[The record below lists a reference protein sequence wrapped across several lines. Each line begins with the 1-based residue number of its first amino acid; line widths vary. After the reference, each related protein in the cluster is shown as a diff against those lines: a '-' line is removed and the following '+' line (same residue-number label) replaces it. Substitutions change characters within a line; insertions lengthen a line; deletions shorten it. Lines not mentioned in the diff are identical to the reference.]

1 MKLSM
6 LRHRSAFWTR
16 TVLAA
21 TLVLS
26 LTAPAVHAAAVPP
39 ASSAAPAAAATT
51 GKPLTAENAG
61 AFLKQ
66 FFSSDEV
73 KAQLAGAVVVVVKDG
88 KTIVEEGFGY
98 ADKAAKS
105 KVDPDKTVFRMASV
119 SKTFTATAAMQ
130 PVEQGKLDLK
140 ADFQTYT
147 GKMAFDNPFGVPVTI
162 ENLLTH
168 TTGFR
173 IQDPLPEDINQDFTT
188 KVSIEDYVVKHMPPV
203 VREPG
208 TSYMYDNFASLLLG
222 LVVEKASGMPY
233 EEYMEKHVFAPLKM
247 DSSGFLLEGKLKD
260 NLATAYDPAGKEVDL
275 YTVTPTV
282 MPHGGMLS
290 TGDDVGRFMT
300 AFLNGGEAGNNHI
313 LKADTVQ
320 SMEEYRSAIHPLLPN
335 TTYGFEAPFQ
345 LPGSGSSSKIITKA
359 GDLIG
364 FSSYMFLIP
373 EQKTGVFIAYN
384 QTSTLRELFY
394 PAFLQ
399 TFFPQYA
406 APVKLDTFKPMSAE
420 ALKAFTGYYADL
432 RLKSLVSTVSV
443 QNGALMINDALL
455 GSRKLIQVDDNLF
468 KDELTGKFT
477 GFAMKA
483 DGQSAYL
490 KEPYLNPFSYSQKGP
505 EGVGYADVPA
515 SHPYA
520 APVQMLQSLGYL
532 PNDAALSFQPEAG
545 ITRAE
550 YVRLMLQ
557 SSGLK
562 GSTTGKMAFP
572 DLQGHPDA
580 AYIQQA
586 VEIGMIK
593 GTASGEFQPDRV
605 ISRQEAAVMVWRLL
619 SAQYPDKLFQKVK
632 LSGTTDKWA
641 VPAVKMSVA
650 LGLYGPDFKPDA
662 KGAVDYK
669 SRSALS
675 KKENAAILYALFT
688 NPLNQIV
695 AKLSAQAGDGGK

>member
-1 MKLSM
+1 MKLSL
-6 LRHRSAFWTR
+6 LRRRSAFWTR
-16 TVLAA
+16 TVLSAA
-21 TLVLS
+21 LVLT
-26 LTAPAVHAAAVPP
+26 LTAPAVQAAAVPP
-39 ASSAAPAAAATT
+39 ASAPPAAAAAAA
-51 GKPLTAENAG
+51 KPLTTENAA

-66 FFSSDEV
+66 FFSSDAV
-73 KAQLAGAVVVVVKDG
+73 KAQLSGAVVVVVKDG
-88 KTIVEEGFGY
+88 KTVIEEGFGF
-98 ADKAAKS
+98 ADKDAKS
-105 KVDPDKTVFRMASV
+105 KVDPDKTVFRLASV

-130 PVEQGKLDLK
+130 LVEQGKLDLK
-140 ADFQTYT
+140 ADFQVYT
-147 GKMAFDNPFGVPVTI
+147 GPMAFDNPFGVPVTVGD
-162 ENLLTH
+162 LLTH

-173 IQDPLPEDINQDFTT
+173 IQDPLPEDINEDFTT

-233 EEYMEKHVFAPLKM
+233 EDYMQQHVFAPLKM

-260 NLATAYDPAGKEVDL
+260 NLATAYDATGKKVDL
-275 YTVTPTV
+275 YNVTPTV

-300 AFLNGGEAGNNHI
+300 AFLNGGAAGTNRI

-320 SMEEYRSAIHPLLPN
+320 SMEEYRSSIHPMLPN
-335 TTYGFEAPFQ
+335 TTYGFESAFQ
-345 LPGSGSSSKIITKA
+345 LPGAGSSPKIITKA

-373 EQKTGVFIAYN
+373 EQNTGVFIGYN
-384 QTSTLRELFY
+384 QQSALRELFY
-394 PAFLQ
+394 PAFIQ

-406 APVKLDTFKPMSAE
+406 APVKLDAYKPMSAD

-432 RLKSLVSTVSV
+432 RIKSLVSTVSV
-443 QNGALMINDALL
+443 QNGALTINDALL
-455 GSRKLIQVDDNLF
+455 GSRKLIQIDDNLF
-468 KDELTGKFT
+468 KDELTGKLT
-477 GFAMKA
+477 GFAMK
-483 DGQSAYL
+483 DGGQSAYM
-490 KEPYLNPFSYSQKGP
+490 KEPYLNPFSYAQKGP
-505 EGVGYADVPA
+505 DGVGYADVPA
-515 SHPYA
+515 SHAYA
-520 APVQMLQSLGYL
+520 TPVRMLQSLGYL
-532 PNDAALSFQPEAG
+532 TNDATVSFQPDSG
-545 ITRAE
+545 VTRAQ
-550 YVRLMLQ
+550 YVRLMLE

-562 GSTTGKMAFP
+562 GSTTEKLAFP
-572 DLQGHPDA
+572 DVKGHPDA

-586 VEIGMIK
+586 VELGMIE

-605 ISRQEAAVMVWRLL
+605 ISRQEAAVMIWRLYNV
-619 SAQYPDKLFQKVK
+619 QYPDKLFEKVK

-641 VPAVKMSVA
+641 VPAVKMAVA

-669 SRSALS
+669 SRAALS

-688 NPLNQIV
+688 NPINQIV
-695 AKLSAQAGDGGK
+695 AGLKEKPAEAGK

>member
-6 LRHRSAFWTR
+6 LRRRSALWTK
-16 TVLAA
+16 TVLTAA
-21 TLVLS
+21 LVLT
-26 LTAPAVHAAAVPP
+26 LTAPAVQAAAVPA
-39 ASSAAPAAAATT
+39 ASAPPAATAAAV
-51 GKPLTAENAG
+51 KPLTTENAA

-88 KTIVEEGFGY
+88 KTVIEEGFGF

-105 KVDPDKTVFRMASV
+105 KVDPDQTVFRLASV
-119 SKTFTATAAMQ
+119 SKTFTAAAAMQ
-130 PVEQGKLDLK
+130 LVEQGKLDLK

-147 GKMAFDNPFGVPVTI
+147 GPMSFDNPFGVPVTV

-173 IQDPLPEDINQDFTT
+173 IQDPQPEDINDNFTA

-222 LVVEKASGMPY
+222 LVVEKASGMAF
-233 EEYMEKHVFAPLKM
+233 EDYMAKNVFAPLNM
-247 DSSGFLLEGKLKD
+247 NSSGYLLEGKLKD
-260 NLATAYDPAGKEVDL
+260 KLATAYDATGKALDL

-290 TGDDVGRFMT
+290 TAGDVGKFMT
-300 AFLNGGEAGNNHI
+300 AFLNGGTLGNNRI
-313 LKADTVQ
+313 LAASSVDAMK
-320 SMEEYRSAIHPLLPN
+320 EYRSSIHPLLPN
-335 TTYGFEAPFQ
+335 TTYGFEAPIQ
-345 LPGSGSSSKIITKA
+345 LPGAGSSSKIITKA

-373 EQKTGVFIAYN
+373 EQNTGVFIGYN
-384 QTSTLRELFY
+384 QQSALRELFY
-394 PAFLQ
+394 PAFIQ

-406 APVKLDTFKPMSAE
+406 APAKLDSFKPLSAA
-420 ALKAFTGYYADL
+420 ALDGFAGYYMDL
-432 RLKSLVSTVSV
+432 RLKSLVSTVAV
-443 QNGALMINDALL
+443 QDGALTISDALL
-455 GSRKLIQVDDNLF
+455 GSRKLRQVDDNLF
-468 KDELTGKFT
+468 VDELTKKFT
-477 GFAMKA
+477 GFELNA
-483 DGQSAYL
+483 DGQSTYL
-490 KEPYLNPFSYSQKGP
+490 KEPYLNPYSYEQKGP
-505 EGVGYADVPA
+505 DGVGYADVPA

-520 APVQMLQSLGYL
+520 TPVMMLQSLGYL
-532 PNDAALSFQPEAG
+532 PNDATLSFEPDAG

-550 YVRLMLQ
+550 YVRLMLE
-557 SSGLK
+557 SSGVKESKTAKL
-562 GSTTGKMAFP
+562 AFA
-572 DLQGHPDA
+572 DLQGHPA
-580 AYIQQA
+580 AGYVQMA
-586 VEIGMIK
+586 VELGMVL
-593 GTASGEFQPDRV
+593 GTADGKFQPDRV
-605 ISRQEAAVMVWRLL
+605 ITRQEAAVMVWRLL
-619 SAQYPDKLFQKVK
+619 TAQYPDKLFQKVK
-632 LSGTTDKWA
+632 LAGNTDKWA

-669 SRSALS
+669 SREALS

-695 AKLSAQAGDGGK
+695 AGLTEKPAEAGK

>member
-1 MKLSM
+1 MNLSW
-6 LRHRSAFWTR
+6 LRTRSAFWTR
-16 TVLAA
+16 TVLSAA
-21 TLVLS
+21 LVLT
-26 LTAPAVHAAAVPP
+26 LTAPAVQAAVPP
-39 ASSAAPAAAATT
+39 ASPAAPAAAAGA
-51 GKPLTAENAG
+51 GKPLTAENVD
-61 AFLKQ
+61 AFLKP
-66 FFSSDEV
+66 FFSSKDV
-73 KAQLAGAVVVVVKDG
+73 QAQLAGAVVVVVKDG
-88 KTIVEEGFGY
+88 KTVVKEGFGY

-130 PVEQGKLDLK
+130 LVEQGKLDLK

-147 GKMAFDNPFGVPVTI
+147 GKMDFDNPFGVPVTVAD
-162 ENLLTH
+162 LLTH

-173 IQDPLPEDINQDFTT
+173 IQDPLPEDINEDFTT

-208 TSYMYDNFASLLLG
+208 TSYMYDNFASMLLG

-233 EEYMEKHVFAPLKM
+233 EDYMQQHVFAPLKM

-260 NLATAYDPAGKEVDL
+260 NLATAYDATGKEVVL
-275 YTVTPTV
+275 YNVTPTV
-282 MPHGGMLS
+282 MPQGGMLS

-300 AFLNGGEAGNNHI
+300 AFLNGGAIDNNRV
-313 LKADTVQ
+313 LKEDTVQ

-335 TTYGFEAPFQ
+335 NTYGFEAPLQ
-345 LPGSGSSSKIITKA
+345 LPGAGSSSKIITKA

-364 FSSYMFLIP
+364 FSTYMVLIP
-373 EQKTGVFIAYN
+373 EQNTGVFIAYN
-384 QTSTLRELFY
+384 QQSALREQFY
-394 PAFLQ
+394 PAFIQ

-406 APVKLDTFKPMSAE
+406 APVKLDAYKPMSAD

-432 RLKSLVSTVSV
+432 RIKSLVTTVSV
-443 QNGALMINDALL
+443 QNGALMINDAFL

-468 KDELTGKFT
+468 TDELTGKLT
-477 GFAMKA
+477 GFTMKD
-483 DGQSAYL
+483 DGGSAYL
-490 KEPYLNPFSYSQKGP
+490 KEPYLNPFSYGQKGP
-505 EGVGYADVPA
+505 DGVGYADVPA

-520 APVQMLQSLGYL
+520 APVKMLQSLGYL
-532 PNDAALSFQPEAG
+532 PNDATLSFQPEAG
-545 ITRAE
+545 ITRAQ
-550 YVRLMLQ
+550 YVRLMME

-562 GSTTGKMAFP
+562 GSSTEKLAFP

-580 AYIQQA
+580 AFIQQA
-586 VEIGMIK
+586 VELGMIE
-593 GTASGEFQPDRV
+593 GTANGKFQPDRV
-605 ISRQEAAVMVWRLL
+605 ISRQEAAVMIWRMY
-619 SAQYPDKLFQKVK
+619 SAKYPDKLFQNVK

-641 VPAVKMSVA
+641 VPAVKMAVA

-669 SRSALS
+669 SRAALS

-688 NPLNQIV
+688 NPIDQIV
-695 AKLSAQAGDGGK
+695 AKLSQQAGDGGK

>member
-1 MKLSM
+1 MNVSW
-6 LRHRSAFWTR
+6 LRSRSALWTR
-16 TVLAA
+16 TVLSAA
-21 TLVLS
+21 LVLT

-39 ASSAAPAAAATT
+39 ASSAAPAAAAVT
-51 GKPLTAENAG
+51 GKPLTTENVD
-61 AFLKQ
+61 AFLKP
-66 FFSSDEV
+66 FFGSKDV
-73 KAQLAGAVVVVVKDG
+73 QAQLAGAVVVVVKDG
-88 KTIVEEGFGY
+88 KAVVKEGFGY
-98 ADKAAKS
+98 ADKAAKT

-130 PVEQGKLDLK
+130 LVEQGKLDLK

-147 GKMAFDNPFGVPVTI
+147 GKMAFDNPFGVPVTVAD
-162 ENLLTH
+162 LLTH

-208 TSYMYDNFASLLLG
+208 TSYMYDNFASMLLG

-233 EEYMEKHVFAPLKM
+233 EDYMQQHVFAPLKM

-260 NLATAYDPAGKEVDL
+260 NLATAYDATGKEVDL
-275 YTVTPTV
+275 YNVTPTV
-282 MPHGGMLS
+282 MPQGGMLS
-290 TGDDVGRFMT
+290 TGDDVAKFMT
-300 AFLNGGEAGNNHI
+300 AFLNGGAVDNNRI

-320 SMEEYRSAIHPLLPN
+320 SMEEYRSSIHPMLPN
-335 TTYGFEAPFQ
+335 TTYGFEAPLQ
-345 LPGSGSSSKIITKA
+345 LPGAGSSSKIITKA

-364 FSSYMFLIP
+364 FSTYMFLIP
-373 EQKTGVFIAYN
+373 EQNTGVFIAYN
-384 QTSTLRELFY
+384 QQSTLRELFY
-394 PAFLQ
+394 PAFIQ
-399 TFFPQYA
+399 SFFPQYA
-406 APVKLDTFKPMSAE
+406 APVKLDAYKPKSTE

-432 RLKSLVSTVSV
+432 RMKSLVSTVSV
-443 QNGALMINDALL
+443 QNGALMINDGFL

-468 KDELTGKFT
+468 TDELTGKFT
-477 GFAMKA
+477 GFTIKD
-483 DGQSAYL
+483 DGGSAYL
-490 KEPYLNPFSYSQKGP
+490 KEPYLNPFSYGQKGP
-505 EGVGYADVPA
+505 DGVGYADVPA

-532 PNDAALSFQPEAG
+532 PNDATLSFQPEAG
-545 ITRAE
+545 ITRAQ
-550 YVRLMLQ
+550 YVRLMME

-562 GSTTGKMAFP
+562 GSSTEKLAFP

-580 AYIQQA
+580 AFIQQA
-586 VEIGMIK
+586 VELGMIE

-605 ISRQEAAVMVWRLL
+605 ISRQEAAVLIWR
-619 SAQYPDKLFQKVK
+619 AYNKQYPDKLFEKVK

-641 VPAVKMSVA
+641 VPAVKMAVA

-669 SRSALS
+669 SREALS

-688 NPLNQIV
+688 KPIDQIV
-695 AKLSAQAGDGGK
+695 SKLSQQAGDGGK